1 MAKPGRSSLVL
12 IPGLGSDA
20 ALYEPQ
26 RRALGDRLVVPPWLP
41 PLNARETLES
51 YARRMAE
58 VIQGDP
64 RVVKPYFVGGISFG
78 GMLAAEIAECCA
90 ADVAGLILIGGCT
103 DQSEIPGIFRL
114 LALAGQH
121 VPTGLLMPLARR
133 LAPAVITWWQGLSP
147 EDADLFASVY
157 GRGNI
162 GLLKWGADA
171 MRRWESAIV
180 VRDPVY
186 RAHGRRDDVIPIPE
200 HRMRPGRDLVVPDGR
215 HLISLTHA
223 AAVNRWLLGVMDG
236 GARKDEG

>member
-1 MAKPGRSSLVL
+1 MPDPGRSSLVL

-26 RRALGDRLVVPPWLP
+26 RRALGDRLVVPPWIS
-41 PLNARETLES
+41 PLDDRETLDS
-51 YARRMAE
+51 YARRLAE
-58 VIQGDP
+58 VIRGDP
-64 RVVKPYFVGGISFG
+64 RVVKPFFVGGISFG
-78 GMLAAEIAECCA
+78 GMLAAEIAECCSE
-90 ADVAGLILIGGCT
+90 DVAGLILIGGCT

-121 VPTGLLMPLARR
+121 VPTGLAMPLTRR
-133 LAPAVITWWQGLSP
+133 LAPAVISWWQGLSP
-147 EDADLFASVY
+147 EDGDLFASVY

-180 VRDPVY
+180 VNAPVY

-200 HRMRPGRDLVVPDGR
+200 HKMEPGRDLVVPDAR

-223 AAVNRWLLGVMDG
+223 EAVNRWLLEVMDG
-236 GARKDEG
+236 VASSE